1 MLQLR
6 SDLTEDER
14 TALEDAVTTPDIV
27 LYMAA
32 AQAANTPAGQNS
44 MGMTGLAE
52 MPSAAADADTETVTP
67 TAADLDTVCSQFAA
81 MSQMPG
87 FDRSNRTRGACSTT
101 IPKSRYRPRSQSG
114 STPRL

>member
-44 MGMTGLAE
+44 MGMTGLADMQASSAE
-52 MPSAAADADTETVTP
+52 HPTPRPSP
-67 TAADLDTVCSQFAA
+67 PRRRSGHRLRQFAA

-87 FDRSNRTRGACSTT
+87 FTAKLQQQLAGAIASWMRPWWRT
-101 IPKSRYRPRSQSG
+101 
-114 STPRL
+114 

>member
-1 MLQLR
+1 MRRSCKNAYQYYLQDDGVLQLR

-52 MPSAAADADTETVTP
+52 TPLPLRTRTLRPSPLRQRIWTP
-67 TAADLDTVCSQFAA
+67 FAA
-81 MSQMPG
+81 SLPHEP
-87 FDRSNRTRGACSTT
+87 NA
-101 IPKSRYRPRSQSG
+101 
-114 STPRL
+114 RL